1 MSYHPMDLFKK
12 AAGDSG
18 QDPERQGN
26 KGRRFAGYFCSYTPL
41 EIIHAAGF
49 IPVRIDGSARPLE
62 QADNLV
68 PTFLCP
74 YLRQALEK
82 GLEGRYDRLSG
93 LVQGYTCDAA
103 CGLMDIWRENVGGT
117 FFHTIPLP
125 YNDNPD
131 SRRYLKQA
139 LNELTTKLEEAG
151 GRITDE
157 RLHESWELYNGI
169 RTYLKKLYE
178 LRYQGL
184 CALNSREILTVVS
197 AGGKTPPEE
206 YREMLTELLAWPG
219 LEKKGGDKGFPV
231 IVSGS
236 LIDPPDVM
244 DLIEDAGARVT
255 ADDLCTGLRWF
266 YPPEGRGETVLDRII
281 DRHMSRFP
289 CPARSRAVE
298 RAPLLIDLARRTG
311 AGGVI
316 FLLQKFCTPHLADYP
331 ILSEELSRAGINSIL
346 IELDDAGAGSGQLKT
361 RLESFLEMLTS

>member
-1 MSYHPMDLFKK
+1 MSPLFSALIYGRPWKK
-12 AAGDSG
+12 GWKAGMTG
-18 QDPERQGN
+18 
-26 KGRRFAGYFCSYTPL
+26 
-41 EIIHAAGF
+41 
-49 IPVRIDGSARPLE
+49 
-62 QADNLV
+62 
-68 PTFLCP
+68 
-74 YLRQALEK
+74 
-82 GLEGRYDRLSG
+82 LSG

-206 YREMLTELLAWPG
+206 YREMLTELLAWPV
-219 LEKKGGDKGFPV
+219 LWKKRAGIRGFPV

-316 FLLQKFCTPHLADYP
+316 FLLQKFCTALIWP
-331 ILSEELSRAGINSIL
+331 IIPFCPRNSP
-346 IELDDAGAGSGQLKT
+346 GAV
-361 RLESFLEMLTS
+361 